1 MTPNSIITKGDDILF
16 SIGDTL
22 DKRIYS
28 RVRKFIAQNTKDGKI
43 NIDNNQLAIIDD
55 IILKEIKDSGYG
67 TEINN
72 YMKLFDRLENAI
84 SQEQAEWN
92 KIKLGN
98 IQKFWNGSDLKE
110 RMMQKTIYD
119 LGVNGMKDVF
129 VKAVSD
135 IVRESNFFNL
145 DLETAENKLRTKL
158 VDDKYTERY
167 LRNTTMDTLSQY
179 DGAINNEVRIA
190 YDLDIMK
197 YTVNTIETSRPI
209 CVHLHDV
216 LGGTITEKQ
225 LKDTLAVYCPNG
237 EPSKSQITY
246 KVHTGEEKTAKKGSG
261 MIDGTI
267 FDNFTQLK
275 GGWGCRHRAIWVR
288 KI

>member
-1 MTPNSIITKGDDILF
+1 MTPNSIITQGDDILF

-98 IQKFWNGSDLKE
+98 IQKLWNGSDLKE

-119 LGVNGMKDVF
+119 LGQNGIKDVF

-167 LRNTTMDTLSQY
+167 LRNTTLDTLSQY
-179 DGAINNEVRIA
+179 DGAINNEVRVA

-197 YTVNTIETSRPI
+197 YITNTIETSRPL
-209 CVHLHDV
+209 CVQLHDV
-216 LGGTITEKQ
+216 LGGTITEQQ

-237 EPSKSQITY
+237 EPSKSLITY

-261 MIDGTI
+261 IIDGTI

-275 GGWGCRHRAIWVR
+275 GGWGCRHRAIWTR

>member
-1 MTPNSIITKGDDILF
+1 MTSNSIITRGDDILF

-28 RVRKFIAQNTKDGKI
+28 RVRKFIAQNTKNGKV

-98 IQKFWNGSDLKE
+98 IQRLWNGSDLKE

-167 LRNTTMDTLSQY
+167 LRNTAMDTLSQY

-246 KVHTGEEKTAKKGSG
+246 KVHTGEQKTAKKGSG
-261 MIDGTI
+261 IIEGTI